1 MSKKSAASAPAA
13 SRWPDAARRHG
24 CPRLISH
31 GALLCADAR
40 RRTRDTV
47 DDSDISPAPRA
58 PPLNPFLDSGA
69 QNWAQYLKYLFA
81 DDRLAPLVKI
91 RERKLARRRP
101 EQNHFLDGFGQRL
114 KGCFQIKIEMRDQA
128 LQHLKIKG
136 VAPVPAF
143 DRARCERKR
152 RMRNNPFRVK
162 HRLLAQAIAFRTRAQ
177 RTVE

>member
-13 SRWPDAARRHG
+13 SRLPDAARRHG

-58 PPLNPFLDSGA
+58 PPWNP
-69 QNWAQYLKYLFA
+69 
-81 DDRLAPLVKI
+81 
-91 RERKLARRRP
+91 
-101 EQNHFLDGFGQRL
+101 FLDGFGQRL

>member
-69 QNWAQYLKYLFA
+69 QNWAQYLQISLCGCPFGPARQDKRTEACAAPTRTESLSGWLRAATQRVFPDQNRNARPGFA
-81 DDRLAPLVKI
+81 AS
-91 RERKLARRRP
+91 E
-101 EQNHFLDGFGQRL
+101 N
-114 KGCFQIKIEMRDQA
+114 
-128 LQHLKIKG
+128 
-136 VAPVPAF
+136 
-143 DRARCERKR
+143 KR
-152 RMRNNPFRVK
+152 RCAGPS
-162 HRLLAQAIAFRTRAQ
+162 L
-177 RTVE
+177 